1 MPASDEIYLS
11 IIVPAYNEEAVIEN
25 ALRRITEFLN
35 SQGYDWE
42 VIVVDDASID
52 STVIRIEH
60 FLAEHTDMNV
70 KLLVHDWNQ
79 QKGAAIRRGI
89 FEVKGKY
96 VLSMDADYAYPVNQI
111 GNFLNHLEQGIPVVI
126 GNRADPA
133 TTFLV
138 KPSRFPSIYQ
148 RYLLGRVFNLL
159 VRFFLLHGIKDTQCG
174 IKAMRTETA
183 RSLIEKMTITNFA
196 FDVELLYIARQNGN
210 EIIQIPVTYDYI
222 DEPSSLRLFRD
233 SLVMFKSLLQ
243 IRLNGWMKRYALNT
257 ERRNSG

>member
-1 MPASDEIYLS
+1 
-11 IIVPAYNEEAVIEN
+11 
-25 ALRRITEFLN
+25 
-35 SQGYDWE
+35 
-42 VIVVDDASID
+42 
-52 STVIRIEH
+52 
-60 FLAEHTDMNV
+60 
-70 KLLVHDWNQ
+70 
-79 QKGAAIRRGI
+79 
-89 FEVKGKY
+89 
-96 VLSMDADYAYPVNQI
+96 
-111 GNFLNHLEQGIPVVI
+111 
-126 GNRADPA
+126 
-133 TTFLV
+133 LV

>member
-11 IIVPAYNEEAVIEN
+11 IIVSAYNEESVIEN
-25 ALRRITEFLN
+25 TLNGITEFLN
-35 SQGYDWE
+35 SQSYGWE

-70 KLLVHDWNQ
+70 KLLVHEWNQ
-79 QKGAAIRRGI
+79 QKGAAIRTGI
-89 FEVKGKY
+89 SEAKGKY
-96 VLSMDADYAYPVNQI
+96 TLLMDADYAYPVNQA
-111 GNFLNHLEQGIPVVI
+111 GNFLEHLEQGIPVVI
-126 GNRADPA
+126 GNRTDSA

-148 RYLLGRVFNLL
+148 RYLLGRAFNLL
-159 VRFFLLHGIKDTQCG
+159 VRLLLLRGIRDTQCG
-174 IKAMRTETA
+174 IKAIRTETA
-183 RSLIEKMTITNFA
+183 RSLMDKMTITNFA
-196 FDVELLYIARQNGN
+196 FDVELLYIARQNGK
-210 EIIQIPVTYDYI
+210 EIIQVPVTYDYI
-222 DEPSSLRLFRD
+222 DEPSSVRLFRH

-257 ERRNSG
+257 ERRN